1 MMLMFELDDW
11 DAIPDSAPLPEPLT
25 VELNAPRLQ
34 GLKHIGIATTFSSEA
49 HERDEGWLN
58 QQDRYVFSNS
68 FTIEGPS
75 AFYGGPFSPNIW
87 TGAGGLCA
95 MGACSYSHSPVP
107 EGMRIGR
114 YCSIG
119 RELKFL
125 DFAHPTQWL
134 SSSVAFFRPTGV
146 KQLSTVRSL
155 IEREGELNDPGFERR
170 TFDPRLG
177 LSYPQIGHDVWI
189 GERVTLALGI
199 RVGTGAVIA
208 AGSIVTR
215 DVPPYAVV
223 AGSPA
228 RIKRLRFEEKLIE
241 RLLASRWWH
250 YGFTDLNTLE
260 ITQPER
266 LLEQLN
272 SAISQGKISTWQPE
286 KICLPFDL
294 LNKE

>member
-1 MMLMFELDDW
+1 MFELDDW
-11 DAIPDSAPLPEPLT
+11 DAIPDSVPLAEPLSVDLT
-25 VELNAPRLQ
+25 VSRLQ
-34 GLKHIGIATTFSSEA
+34 RLKSAGIATTFSSEA
-49 HERDEGWLN
+49 HDRDEGWLN
-58 QQDRYVFSNS
+58 RQDRYVFSYA

-75 AFYGGPFSPNIW
+75 AFYGGPYSPNAW

-95 MGACSYSHSPVP
+95 MGACSYSHSPLP

-146 KQLSTVRSL
+146 TQLSAVHTL
-155 IEREGELNDPGFERR
+155 IEREGTLHDPAFERR
-170 TFDPRLG
+170 AFDPKQG
-177 LSYPQIGHDVWI
+177 LSYPIIGHDVWI

-199 RVGTGAVIA
+199 RIGTGAVIA

-223 AGSPA
+223 AGVPA
-228 RIKRLRFEEKLIE
+228 RVKRFRFQEKLIE
-241 RLLASRWWH
+241 QLLASRWWH
-250 YGFTDLNTLE
+250 YGFVDLNKLE

-266 LLEQLN
+266 FLEQLDD
-272 SAISQGKISTWQPE
+272 AKAQKKISVWQPARVY
-286 KICLPFDL
+286 LPHDL
-294 LNKE
+294 FSQEPT